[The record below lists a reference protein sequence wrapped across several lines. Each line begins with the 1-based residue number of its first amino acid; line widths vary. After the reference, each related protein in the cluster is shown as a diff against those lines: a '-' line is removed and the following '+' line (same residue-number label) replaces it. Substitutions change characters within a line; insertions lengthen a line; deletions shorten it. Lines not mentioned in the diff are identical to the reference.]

1 MAFKKG
7 NTYGLRASKA
17 YKIAVKHSLNTY
29 RRMLS
34 GSKLDGRTALY
45 RVLREKEQELITAL
59 GGDPSPQEKL
69 IIADTVKTLLFI
81 GTVDEYLM
89 SLDGGII
96 RAGKMVPVVES
107 RTSLASHLR
116 RNLEALGLQRRVRTQ
131 SLQDI
136 LAANDHEDTPAS
148 TNGDQSTVH
157 DGNGKKEG

>member
-1 MAFKKG
+1 MLVANKVLKGAKTDLKRAIVGSPAKG
-7 NTYGLRASKA
+7 NTVCSQAC
-17 YKIAVKHSLNTY
+17 LNAY

-34 GSKLDGRTALY
+34 GSKIDARTALY

-96 RAGKMVPVVES
+96 KGGKVVPVVES
-107 RTSLASHLR
+107 RTSLASHY
-116 RNLEALGLQRRVRTQ
+116 AGTWK
-131 SLQDI
+131 
-136 LAANDHEDTPAS
+136 H
-148 TNGDQSTVH
+148 
-157 DGNGKKEG
+157 